1 MFANKNKHFLLL
13 IVRVVVLLVI
23 VVMGCGLA
31 ATSLGTFVK
40 SFFDLMNLEVER
52 NYFAFFSPFKII

>member
-31 ATSLGTFVK
+31 ATPLGTFVK
-40 SFFDLMNLEVER
+40 SFFYLINLEVER